1 VKRIALVGFLSRDT
15 NPFYLLKAPPFTAI
29 TLHWKFQDLNWGR
42 AGHEHSVHSSPS
54 HLLAPYPKVLILE
67 VEEDISLLNVNNKIF
82 MIQTLAETSVKR
94 ENESNSVSTDNK
106 GTTEN

>member
-1 VKRIALVGFLSRDT
+1 
-15 NPFYLLKAPPFTAI
+15 
-29 TLHWKFQDLNWGR
+29 
-42 AGHEHSVHSSPS
+42 
-54 HLLAPYPKVLILE
+54 LLAPYPKVLILE